1 MVRSVQASGLG
12 WQPATNLDMIFVTIK
27 HGRRKNIFLFY
38 LYIYTVTTFKYVE
51 GGPDREAPEVV
62 WDTNLY
68 I

>member
-27 HGRRKNIFLFY
+27 HGRRKNIFLLY
-38 LYIYTVTTFKYVE
+38 LYIYMYTVTTFKYAE

-62 WDTNLY
+62 
-68 I
+68 